1 MEQSYSAIQSQNIAY
16 TQTIDSMQQQVALLD
31 MKVKSSSA
39 DDIKRAL
46 KHISDDIIYST
57 GDMATM
63 YSKLQEHVT
72 KTIDEYNNR
81 MDNVYINSQH
91 LVFAITRRL
100 DEKQQIIQELQ
111 SEKTVLMDAK
121 AGLESAVSDY
131 ERDIAQ
137 LQREMSSLKQEH
149 GALTSQLQVSSVQF
163 DEKSGLIEEDIRTIS
178 GRLSLTEKKATEL
191 SAQNAKDFAKYTKQI
206 SRLSSENVNLKN
218 VIDHLRLVNT
228 KLLCDVRSH
237 SNSSSYDT
245 ASYQQDLLESISKL
259 QQKVAS
265 LESDLAQRK
274 LEMRQVLEQH
284 EVAETGRS
292 VAREHYG
299 AFLPVPFSMEA

>member
-1 MEQSYSAIQSQNIAY
+1 MK
-16 TQTIDSMQQQVALLD
+16 TIDSMQQQVALLE

-57 GDMATM
+57 GDMATV

-72 KTIDEYNNR
+72 RTIDEYNNR
-81 MDNVYINSQH
+81 MDNIYINSQH

-100 DEKQQIIQELQ
+100 DEKQQIIDELQ
-111 SEKTVLMDAK
+111 VGKNALMDAK
-121 AGLESAVSDY
+121 AGLESTVSDY

-137 LQREMSSLKQEH
+137 LQHQVSSLKQEH
-149 GALTSQLQVSSVQF
+149 GALTSQLQLSTVQF
-163 DEKSGLIEEDIRTIS
+163 DEKSGIIEEDIRSIS
-178 GRLSLTEKKATEL
+178 ERLSLTEKKATEL

-237 SNSSSYDT
+237 SSSSYDA
-245 ASYQQDLLESISKL
+245 ASFQQDLLESISKL
-259 QQKVAS
+259 EQKVAS
-265 LESDLAQRK
+265 LENDLAQRK
-274 LEMRQVLEQH
+274 QEMRQVMEQH
-284 EVAETGRS
+284 ELAELE
-292 VAREHYG
+292 REKQFDAELQIEISRYRELQACICIHTR
-299 AFLPVPFSMEA
+299 VHM